1 MNQKAPADEVP
12 TTSPA
17 ETDWFGL
24 LQSLTRQYIPV
35 LSQNVHILFIIVLA
49 FVVYRLRQ
57 RVTALEDVINEF
69 EHRLVELEQQDSITS
84 TTIELDLN

>member
-17 ETDWFGL
+17 KTDWFGL

-35 LSQNVHILFIIVLA
+35 LSQNIHILFIIVLTL
-49 FVVYRLRQ
+49 VIYRLRQ
-57 RVTALEDVINEF
+57 RLIALEDVVNKF
-69 EHRLVELEQQDSITS
+69 EHRLVELEQDSITS